1 MTNTQIMDLMR
12 NEAINQKTKQAL
24 TIAVGIIVVGGITLY
39 YYNRKQ
45 QTKITS
51 MKLQHTNYVN
61 EIEDRSNY
69 LTSTVKKKDNIL
81 AEQERVIMQLNDA
94 ISKLQQINSRQADK
108 SSTE

>member
-24 TIAVGIIVVGGITLY
+24 TIAVGIIVVGGIALY

-45 QTKITS
+45 QTIITS

-61 EIEDRSNY
+61 AIEERSNY
-69 LTSTVKKKDNIL
+69 LTSTVEKKDNIL
-81 AEQERVIMQLNDA
+81 AEQEKVIMQLKDA

>member
-45 QTKITS
+45 QTTITS

-61 EIEDRSNY
+61 AIEDRSNY
-69 LTSTVKKKDNIL
+69 LTSTVCKFL
-81 AEQERVIMQLNDA
+81 
-94 ISKLQQINSRQADK
+94 
-108 SSTE
+108 

>member
-45 QTKITS
+45 QSKITS
-51 MKLQHTNYVN
+51 MKLEHANYIN
-61 EIEDRSNY
+61 AIEDRSNY
-69 LTSTVKKKDNIL
+69 LTSAVKKKDNIL
-81 AEQERVIMQLNDA
+81 AEQEKVIMQLENA
-94 ISKLQQINSRQADK
+94 ISKLQQINSLQADK

>member
-51 MKLQHTNYVN
+51 MKLQHTKYVN

-81 AEQERVIMQLNDA
+81 AEQERVIMQLKDA
-94 ISKLQQINSRQADK
+94 ISNLQQINSRQADK
-108 SSTE
+108 SSKE

>member
-24 TIAVGIIVVGGITLY
+24 TIAVGVIVVGGIMLY

-45 QTKITS
+45 QNKITS

-61 EIEDRSNY
+61 AIEERSNY
-69 LTSTVKKKDNIL
+69 LTSTVEKKDNIL
-81 AEQERVIMQLNDA
+81 AEQERVIMQLKDA

>member
-24 TIAVGIIVVGGITLY
+24 TIAVGVIVVGGIMLY

-45 QTKITS
+45 QYKITS
-51 MKLQHTNYVN
+51 MKLEHTNYINAIV
-61 EIEDRSNY
+61 ERSNY
-69 LTSTVKKKDNIL
+69 LTSTVEKKDNIL
-81 AEQERVIMQLNDA
+81 AEQERVIMQLKDA